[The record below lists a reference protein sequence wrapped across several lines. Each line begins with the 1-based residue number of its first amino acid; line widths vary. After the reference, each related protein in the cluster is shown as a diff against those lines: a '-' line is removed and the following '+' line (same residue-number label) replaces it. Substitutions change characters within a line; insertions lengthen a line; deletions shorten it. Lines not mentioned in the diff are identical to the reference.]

1 VIFVALVLL
10 PFLDRGKTRRI
21 EARRNWVT
29 LGLIFVGEI
38 AVLTVWGYLT
48 PGAIIPTEQAALV
61 LGGTAIII
69 ALVSA
74 GAYKLIF
81 RKLPVGASLSGAR
94 PPSPSG
100 APYATRSFNTATLW
114 TATSFVALLTLG
126 TFGIGGTI
134 AGTVQLISQ
143 GAGLTVS
150 WSLLLSL
157 AELSVAVAGTLFLL
171 YRLDLGTGS
180 IKRRVKAFEV
190 GWRQ

>member
-1 VIFVALVLL
+1 VALVLL